1 MIAYEWKKML
11 ICRHGALLIAVVLA
25 AQIFGLMVFTQ
36 AYDPELEEN
45 LAVYERYLAEV
56 EGPLTDEKRTYMEEN
71 MERLSENRKAL
82 DQLEQSYSV
91 GEVSREKYEEAFQK
105 LSAVDRDFVGFGK
118 LYSQYIYV
126 REDSYRSFLYPGGW
140 ETLLGGQEPQYLYLL
155 LLVFLIVPV
164 FCQEYSTQMENILLT
179 QRKSGRDSWKAKVSA
194 VFLLVFAMTA
204 IWELIRTG
212 YCAVRFGL
220 PDWNYS
226 LQSLVRFGSTEKR
239 MPLWAAWLLQLGLK
253 ELGYLSAAAW
263 ILFFSVMLRKYSVA
277 LMASIVF
284 LVLPFLTVNANTAF
298 LRLPGPWALTLGPI
312 YLITEE
318 FYQNSFHLH
327 LPFEELSWM
336 ELGLQVGLVSLIL
349 LAQLAVIRRK
359 STNFHFRQGKRAV
372 TAVLSLMLLGILTGC
387 GNSDREPVIFNSQDA
402 AYFENESIE
411 IYQTGDFTTTLLDK
425 ETGTT
430 YLLPLDAQEEPE
442 SITAFFAK
450 DGSLYYLTSDGTEL
464 TRMDLRTLQES
475 VVVSWQKPYKWFFGL
490 MDTPGETKYLYPTG
504 FFLHGNRMYY
514 SSNGEMFGLD
524 LLTGQEEP
532 VPQTKAVLNF
542 SYDGKNLYYTDSYS
556 RLVLLDLD
564 TGEARTVPEV
574 VASYFR
580 LTEEG
585 VYYINQQD
593 DKTLW
598 FWDGETV
605 RKISNITDCYM
616 VAWDDRYL
624 WLQMGGNTLYR
635 MDHDGGNVQSVE
647 LPGFLDWIG
656 PGDSFKVTVFHEEGS
671 EVFRVDKE
679 TLEIQLWNMK

>member
-11 ICRHGALLIAVVLA
+11 ICRHGALLIAAVLA
-25 AQIFGLMVFTQ
+25 AQLFGLMVFTQ

-45 LAVYERYLAEV
+45 RAVYDSYLAEV

-82 DQLEQSYSV
+82 DQLERAYSV
-91 GEVSREKYEEAFQK
+91 GEVSREEYEEAFQK

-140 ETLLGGQEPQYLYLL
+140 ETLLGDQAPQYLYLL

-164 FCQEYSTQMENILLT
+164 FCQEYSTQMESLLLT
-179 QRKSGRDSWKAKVSA
+179 QRKSGRDSWKTKVGA

-212 YCAVRFGL
+212 YFALRFGL

-226 LQSLVRFGSTEKR
+226 LQSLVRFGTTAKR

-263 ILFFSVMLRKYSVA
+263 ILFFSVMLRKYSAA

-327 LPFEELSWM
+327 LPFEELNWM
-336 ELGLQVGLVSLIL
+336 ELGLQVGLVGLIL
-349 LAQLAVIRRK
+349 LGQLVVIRRK

-387 GNSDREPVIFNSQDA
+387 GGSGEEPVIYNSQDA

-442 SITAFFAK
+442 SIPEFFAK

-464 TRMDLRTLQES
+464 TRMDLRTLQER

-514 SSNGEMFGLD
+514 AQNSEMFCLD

-532 VPQTKAVLNF
+532 LPQAKSVLNF

-574 VASYFR
+574 VTSYFR

-593 DKTLW
+593 DKSIW
-598 FWDGETV
+598 FWDGESP
-605 RKISNITDCYM
+605 RKLNVLPDCSQIF
-616 VAWDDRYL
+616 WDEQYL
-624 WLQMGGNTLYR
+624 WVQAGEDALCR
-635 MDHDGGNVQSVE
+635 MDHNGDNLRCVE
-647 LPGFLDWIG
+647 LSGYVSHIG
-656 PGDSFKVTVFHEEGS
+656 QGDSFLATVFHEEGS

-679 TLEIQLWNMK
+679 TLEIQPE